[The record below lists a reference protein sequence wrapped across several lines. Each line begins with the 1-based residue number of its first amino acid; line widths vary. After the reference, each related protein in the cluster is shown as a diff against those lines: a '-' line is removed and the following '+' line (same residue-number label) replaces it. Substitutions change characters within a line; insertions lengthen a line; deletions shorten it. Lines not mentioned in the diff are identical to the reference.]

1 MKDVY
6 KKEKAAVNQL
16 LGETKAKQ
24 SELEDA
30 LKGVVEMKTRVQRA
44 GERVA
49 QQINT
54 SVDTLMEKLND
65 GRNNLLQQAGKI
77 EQGKLKE

>member
-6 KKEKAAVNQL
+6 KKEKAAVNQR

-30 LKGVVEMKTRVQRA
+30 LKGVVEMKTRVQRGW
-44 GERVA
+44 GEGGA
-49 QQINT
+49 ADQHI
-54 SVDTLMEKLND
+54 
-65 GRNNLLQQAGKI
+65 G
-77 EQGKLKE
+77 

>member
-24 SELEDA
+24 SELEDT

-65 GRNNLLQQAGKI
+65 GRNNLL
-77 EQGKLKE
+77 

>member
-24 SELEDA
+24 SELEDT

-49 QQINT
+49 QQINF

-65 GRNNLLQQAGKI
+65 GRNNLL
-77 EQGKLKE
+77 

>member
-1 MKDVY
+1 MPYRDHKYQFVKDVY
-6 KKEKAAVNQL
+6 NKEEAAVNQL

-24 SELEDA
+24 SELEEA

-49 QQINT
+49 QQI
-54 SVDTLMEKLND
+54 KHF
-65 GRNNLLQQAGKI
+65 GRYSNESFGQSA
-77 EQGKLKE
+77 